1 MGRDLTV
8 KLAEL
13 HVRSEFPPGARWST
27 MARWVKKPQSR
38 GDLGLRGL
46 TIVVMETPDWTDWQ
60 DRNLLV
66 NTLGGMGG
74 VVVSD
79 EFLAMFRN

>member
-1 MGRDLTV
+1 
-8 KLAEL
+8 
-13 HVRSEFPPGARWST
+13 
-27 MARWVKKPQSR
+27 
-38 GDLGLRGL
+38 
-46 TIVVMETPDWTDWQ
+46 METPDWTDWQ